1 MLSFHDLGQKR
12 ALKVEALYG
21 ALMENEGGRKA
32 THKSG
37 ENLTSEKLKSCLGL
51 RAVSLVPVSRVS
63 LRPLGPIFES
73 KQYIYQNAQNKTPS
87 VVQRR
92 SQGRRTRRFLSLYLI
107 KQVRSLGAGA
117 ATGGGTSNCL
127 PDLKVKALTFLGFC
141 TVEEGPQLLVV
152 FVVVVATILEEEHMA
167 CLDQQHS
174 GKEGQAV
181 VVVEDLPISD
191 LDDSSNL
198 DCIFCLKGSKGCKS
212 PGLPLVMHYMQSTA
226 GDLIPIDLETNA
238 TCRRRNSKRIINVLQ
253 ELEAATTPEEEPRS
267 SEASSSFPIAGHSH
281 IEPVEDPTMAE
292 EPRRVTLEDYSS
304 STVPQF
310 FTSIAQPEVGGC
322 ACRCKQVES
331 VLISLSGEAKRWLH
345 SFKGNNLKSWDEV
358 VEKFLKKHFPESKTA
373 EGKAAI
379 SSFHQFPD
387 ESLSEALERFRGLLR
402 KTLTHGFLE
411 PIQLNIFIDGL
422 RPQSK
427 QIMDALARGK
437 IKMKAPDE
445 AMDLIESMVASDIA
459 ILRDRAHIPT
469 KKSLLELTSQD
480 ALLAQNKLLSK
491 QLETLTKTLSKL
503 PTQLHSAQTSHSFIL
518 QVAGCTIC
526 GGAHESGCC
535 IPNEEKFAHEVNYM
549 GNQPRGNFNTSGCL
563 GFQNNQHLR
572 T

>member
-1 MLSFHDLGQKR
+1 
-12 ALKVEALYG
+12 
-21 ALMENEGGRKA
+21 
-32 THKSG
+32 
-37 ENLTSEKLKSCLGL
+37 
-51 RAVSLVPVSRVS
+51 
-63 LRPLGPIFES
+63 
-73 KQYIYQNAQNKTPS
+73 
-87 VVQRR
+87 
-92 SQGRRTRRFLSLYLI
+92 
-107 KQVRSLGAGA
+107 
-117 ATGGGTSNCL
+117 
-127 PDLKVKALTFLGFC
+127 
-141 TVEEGPQLLVV
+141 
-152 FVVVVATILEEEHMA
+152 MA
-167 CLDQQHS
+167 
-174 GKEGQAV
+174 
-181 VVVEDLPISD
+181 PR
-191 LDDSSNL
+191 
-198 DCIFCLKGSKGCKS
+198 
-212 PGLPLVMHYMQSTA
+212 STA

-238 TCRRRNSKRIINVLQ
+238 TCRRRNSKRIINFLQ
-253 ELEAATTPEEEPRS
+253 ELEAATTREEEPRS

-310 FTSIAQPEVGGC
+310 FTSIAQPEVQ
-322 ACRCKQVES
+322 AQTITYPPLLIQLIQNNLCKQVES

-427 QIMDALARGK
+427 QIMDASARGK

-445 AMDLIESMVASDIA
+445 AMDLIESMAASDIA

-491 QLETLTKTLSKL
+491 QLETLTKTLR
-503 PTQLHSAQTSHSFIL
+503 
-518 QVAGCTIC
+518 CTIC
-526 GGAHESGCC
+526 GGAHEFGCC
-535 IPNEEKFAHEVNYM
+535 IPNEEKIEHEVNYM
-549 GNQPRGNFNTSGCL
+549 GNQPRGNFNTSGFL